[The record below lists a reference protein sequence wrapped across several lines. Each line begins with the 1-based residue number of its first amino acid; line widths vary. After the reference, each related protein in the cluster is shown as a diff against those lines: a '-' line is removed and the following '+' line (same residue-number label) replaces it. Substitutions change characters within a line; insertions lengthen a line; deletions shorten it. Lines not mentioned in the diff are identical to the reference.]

1 MTATTTAF
9 GMEDT
14 GLRRLSLGRIA
25 FGVAVAGVI
34 AALLWFAASAH
45 LRYTCV
51 VLDTPYLPLCADP
64 ATDPEELRSELR
76 ERIRHNPGDAWAWS
90 AMVPAASD
98 DAREDVLQ
106 VAAKVAPNHPTV
118 LRWRAKSALEGGKLE
133 EAVALLVQLL
143 QHRGSAEAARV
154 LANIAVVPESQ
165 ALLLPHLKESD
176 RWLPRVVLAMQ
187 EQKLP
192 PAGALPLVIEA
203 ARQNVLPASARR
215 QYMQLLRRNG
225 QLLDAYG
232 LWVTLHKREVPL
244 LYNGSFDQ
252 QFVADGFDWEF
263 ARVTRS
269 RAGVVVE
276 QQPIAKRGLV
286 LSLDFT
292 GRRFAVPILQQ
303 YVFVPPGA
311 YRLEGH
317 YMASKLRSEGGLAW
331 MIACP
336 GTRSILPVQ
345 SDGMRDSGGLW
356 RPVEFEFTVP
366 ADCGPIA
373 RLQLEPFHK
382 YEANAGIRGH
392 VELDG
397 FSLRRVE

>member
-1 MTATTTAF
+1 MTATTSAL
-9 GMEDT
+9 GMENM
-14 GLRRLSLGRIA
+14 GLRRLSPGRVA
-25 FGVAVAGVI
+25 FGVAVAGVA

-51 VLDTPYLPLCADP
+51 VLDTPYLPLCAEP
-64 ATDPEELRSELR
+64 ATAPEELRSELR

-90 AMVPAASD
+90 AMVPAMGEES
-98 DAREDVLQ
+98 REDVLR
-106 VAAKVAPNHPTV
+106 VAAEVAPNNPTV
-118 LRWRAKSALEGGKLE
+118 LRWRAASALERGQLK

-143 QHRGSAEAARV
+143 QHRSSAEAARV
-154 LANIAVVPESQ
+154 LAYLAVAPETQ
-165 ALLLPHLKESD
+165 PLLLPHLKESD
-176 RWLPRVVLAMQ
+176 RWLPRVIAAMQ

-192 PAGALPLVIEA
+192 PTSALPLVVEA

-263 ARVTRS
+263 SRVTRS

-276 QQPIAKRGLV
+276 QQPVAKRGLV

-292 GRRFAVPILQQ
+292 GRRFPLPILHQ

-336 GTRSILPVQ
+336 GTNSFLPVQ
-345 SDGMRDSGGLW
+345 SEGIRDSGGLW
-356 RPVEFEFTVP
+356 RPVEFEFTIP
-366 ADCGPIA
+366 PECGPIA
-373 RLQLEPFHK
+373 RLQLEPFHR
-382 YEANAGIRGH
+382 YEANTGIRGH